1 MAGALEGQVAVVTGG
16 GRGIGRACAIELA
29 REGASVIVNYVSNA
43 DTAEATRDVIHEFGG
58 TVILVKANVSDPDEA
73 SDVVETAVEELGKID
88 ILVNNAG
95 INRDRTIA
103 RLSVEEWDEV
113 IKTDL
118 SSMFYCTRAAVPHMR
133 EANYGRIINMSS
145 VIGQMGNVG
154 QANYAAAKAGMIAFT
169 KTAAKELARNNIT
182 VNAVCPGFV
191 STDMVTALS
200 DEIQDNIKSQIPLG
214 RFGEP
219 AGDRGAGALPVHRG
233 RLLHRR
239 AALAQRRP
247 VHVERSPRREHGAG
261 EPARAADSERRR
273 TRGGVCVCRRA
284 GREQ

>member
-43 DTAEATRDVIHEFGG
+43 DAAEATRDIIHEFGG
-58 TVILVKANVSDPDEA
+58 TVVLVKANVADADEA

-95 INRDRTIA
+95 VNRDRTIA

-113 IKTDL
+113 IQTDL

-145 VIGQMGNVG
+145 IIGQMGNVG
-154 QANYAAAKAGMIAFT
+154 QANYSAAKAGMIAFT

-191 STDMVTALS
+191 STDMVNALN

-214 RFGEP
+214 RFAEP
-219 AGDRGAGALPVHRG
+219 EEI
-233 RLLHRR
+233 
-239 AALAQRRP
+239 AALVRFLCTEGGFFTGAQL
-247 VHVERSPRREHGAG
+247 SPN
-261 EPARAADSERRR
+261 
-273 TRGGVCVCRRA
+273 GG
-284 GREQ
+284 QYM

>member
-43 DTAEATRDVIHEFGG
+43 DAAEATRDVIHEFGG
-58 TVILVKANVSDPDEA
+58 TVVLVKANVADADEA
-73 SDVVETAVEELGKID
+73 GDVVETAVEELGKID

-95 INRDRTIA
+95 VNRDRTIA

-113 IKTDL
+113 IQTDL

-145 VIGQMGNVG
+145 IIGQMGNVG

-214 RFGEP
+214 RFAEP
-219 AGDRGAGALPVHRG
+219 DEI
-233 RLLHRR
+233 
-239 AALAQRRP
+239 AALVRFLCTEGGFFTGAQL
-247 VHVERSPRREHGAG
+247 SPN
-261 EPARAADSERRR
+261 
-273 TRGGVCVCRRA
+273 GG
-284 GREQ
+284 QYM